1 MGRGYD
7 MGFRTESEIH
17 DHMKNAGIAHD
28 QATKIAQAYGKKGT
42 AAQQFVVSNKT
53 IIGEI
58 SSEQEINLFNEI
70 YPDYIERAIANYDR
84 WTESE
89 PERTDWS
96 SLDQVIRDVLVDF
109 VYQGFTKGP
118 NPMKAGMRNDKDQ
131 LIRYIENTPAIS
143 QYEPGRNRA
152 RYLRKL
158 GHTV

>member
-1 MGRGYD
+1 M
-7 MGFRTESEIH
+7 
-17 DHMKNAGIAHD
+17 
-28 QATKIAQAYGKKGT
+28 
-42 AAQQFVVSNKT
+42 
-53 IIGEI
+53 IGEI

-152 RYLRKL
+152 RYLRNN
-158 GHTV
+158 